1 MGTRRQRLVT
11 AGALAV
17 FVTVALVLLTTYDGA
32 GPDPGAARP
41 ATTPA
46 GGPSPPTPTAVPVAP
61 VGFVVGTVTDTDGS
75 PLSGV
80 RVTVLTDPFE
90 AWSPGLGKPT
100 MPPGPTWSGRTDAEG
115 SYRVGD
121 VAAGP
126 HRVVFSAGHRGRATH
141 ATRYNGGAAVVE
153 DAPDVV
159 VPRGGEARVNAV
171 LPPAARITG
180 TVHNARGRAV
190 APGVPVV
197 LLRRDPRSWTEV
209 ATTATRPGGRYAVGA
224 LAPGSYVLRV
234 DDPTSGRVFHPTAT
248 RPRAAQTVELD
259 EGEQAARVDVALP
272 GPGTVSGRALQPDGA
287 PLAGVWVSL
296 SSGLQPF
303 GPYGGVPIAP
313 ERVLTD
319 AAGRYELRTPT
330 GRHEL
335 SLELEDPP
343 HRCVGVHVQ
352 PVSVWVDGGR
362 RTTQDLQMEDPVSI
376 RGTVTDRA
384 GRPLRGIEVATE
396 QRLTCLV
403 TTRTDRFGRY
413 TLTGLSPGGQRVR
426 FGSPEY
432 NDEYFTSYYGGGGSR
447 DAPVLHLAPG
457 AEAVGV
463 DARLQLGGRITGRAT
478 LTGGAKALTVR
489 VTATRDPFP
498 STGRWVELSATV
510 APDGR
515 YEIVGL
521 PTGIYRLSIW
531 PSSASGQDLVEGLY
545 HVGEGTS
552 TDPEDAS
559 EVEVTQGRAT
569 TGVDLALDLGATIR
583 GTVVDGAGAPRAGLQ
598 VVAYRLDPD
607 SDTGWPESETGW
619 SESSSTWTDT
629 SGRYV
634 LRGLGAGP
642 YRVGFGGGHEFFP
655 DALEIDGS
663 QDIVVTSGEA
673 VRQID
678 AELVF
683 DWD

>member
-1 MGTRRQRLVT
+1 MSTQRQRLVI
-11 AGALAV
+11 AGALAGCL
-17 FVTVALVLLTTYDGA
+17 TVALVVLLRDVGA
-32 GPDPGAARP
+32 GPEPGSSRP
-41 ATTPA
+41 PTTPA
-46 GGPSPPTPTAVPVAP
+46 GAQSPSPTAVPVDP
-61 VGFVVGTVTDTDGS
+61 VGAVVGTVTDTGGS

-90 AWSPGLGKPT
+90 PWSTGLGKPL
-100 MPPGPTWSGRTDAEG
+100 MLPGPTWSGRTDAEG
-115 SYRVGD
+115 RYRVGE
-121 VAAGP
+121 VAPGP
-126 HRVVFSAGHRGRATH
+126 HRLVFSAGHRGRATR
-141 ATRYNGGAAVVE
+141 ATLYNGGVAVVE
-153 DAPDVV
+153 HAPDVV
-159 VPRGGEARVNAV
+159 VPRGSEASVDAV
-171 LPPAARITG
+171 LPEAAQITG
-180 TVHNARGRAV
+180 AVRTARGRAP

-197 LLRRDPRSWTEV
+197 VLRRDTSSWTEV
-209 ATTATRPGGRYAVGA
+209 ATTTTRRGGGYTVGA

-234 DDPTSGRVFHPTAT
+234 DDPTSGRVFHPAAT
-248 RPRAAQTVELD
+248 RPRAARLVELD
-259 EGEQAARVDVALP
+259 EGERVTSVDVALP
-272 GPGTVSGRALQPDGA
+272 GPGTVSGQALRPDGS

-296 SSGLQPF
+296 SSGLQPL
-303 GPYGGVPIAP
+303 GPYAGVPLAP
-313 ERVLTD
+313 QRALTD

-330 GRHEL
+330 GHHEV
-335 SLELEDPP
+335 SLQLEDPP
-343 HRCVGVHVQ
+343 HHCAGVHVQ

-384 GRPLRGIEVATE
+384 GRPLRGIEVVSE
-396 QRLTCLV
+396 QRLTCQV

-432 NDEYFTSYYGGGGSR
+432 NGEYFTSYYGGGGSR

-463 DARLQLGGRITGRAT
+463 DARLELGGRITGRAT
-478 LTGGAKALTVR
+478 LTGGAKALSVR
-489 VTATRDPFP
+489 VTATRAYP
-498 STGRWVELSATV
+498 STGRWVELSATL

-521 PTGIYRLSIW
+521 PTGTYRLSIW
-531 PSSASGQDLVEGLY
+531 PSSASGDDVVEGLY
-545 HVGEGTS
+545 HAGGGTS
-552 TDPEDAS
+552 RNLEDAS
-559 EVEVTQGRAT
+559 AIEVTQGRAT
-569 TGVDLALDLGATIR
+569 AGVDLTLDLGATIR
-583 GTVVDGAGAPRAGLQ
+583 GTVVDGAGAPRGRIQ

-619 SESSSTWTDT
+619 SEASSTWTDA

-634 LRGLGAGP
+634 LRGLGAGS
-642 YRVGFGGGHEFFP
+642 YRVGFGGGHAFFP
-655 DALEIDGS
+655 DATEIDES
-663 QDIVVTSGEA
+663 DDVEVTSGET
-673 VRQID
+673 VRHID